1 MGVDKKHLYN
11 CVESHLLS
19 HDLGM
24 PTMASLSELIWE
36 TLLVVLSSATAENW
50 TEYIPSEE
58 AQMVKVWKV
67 KPKHCSK
74 YLAKYLFQNYKTV

>member
-36 TLLVVLSSATAENW
+36 TLLVVLSSATAEN
-50 TEYIPSEE
+50 
-58 AQMVKVWKV
+58 
-67 KPKHCSK
+67 
-74 YLAKYLFQNYKTV
+74 